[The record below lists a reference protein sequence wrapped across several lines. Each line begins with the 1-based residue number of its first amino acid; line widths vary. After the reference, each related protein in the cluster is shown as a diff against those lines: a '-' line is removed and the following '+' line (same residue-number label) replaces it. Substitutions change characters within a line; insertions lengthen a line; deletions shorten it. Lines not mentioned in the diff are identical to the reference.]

1 MVLTTLLTK
10 QLEAYLE
17 SNLNTKIEAVAAA
30 TSESIDTIKLWR
42 IGYVNPFKLSRY
54 NALMVFQGVASEA
67 GTNAFAAARAE
78 KTILQPYN
86 IIAAISGADA
96 EEVTIA
102 QSAYFDAVFNLIDD
116 DPTLGGICF
125 ESAIKDY
132 MPFVPEER
140 SGAIGVIHIVANIE
154 IDTLLA

>member
-17 SNLNTKIEAVAAA
+17 ANLNTKIDAVAAA

-42 IGYVNPFKLSRY
+42 IGYSNPFKLSRY
-54 NALMVFQGVASEA
+54 NALMVFQDVAKRSGEE
-67 GTNAFAAARAE
+67 TV
-78 KTILQPYN
+78 LQPYN
-86 IIAAISGADA
+86 LIAAIAGADA

-116 DPTLGGICF
+116 DPTFGGICF

-140 SGAIGVIHIVANIE
+140 SGAIGVIHIVVNIE